1 MIKKI
6 KKIYIKIKKKSNGLK
21 EKIEYNGK
29 EKVKNYDDEYNE
41 EYLSDYGNQLI
52 VSGEDSEDGQ
62 EKKTKKYKRKK

>member
-52 VSGEDSEDGQ
+52 L
-62 EKKTKKYKRKK
+62 